1 MNVMMTFQ
9 ITVMELQE
17 SSKIIV
23 NIHVTI
29 VNVKKTRIARL
40 IYRIA
45 FKDIAML
52 AYKIRSVR
60 MEELAL
66 MENAYALKN
75 LKGYIEKHAM
85 NRPVS
90 VMTPTIYKNYSYKVT
105 LM

>member
-1 MNVMMTFQ
+1 MMTFQ
-9 ITVMELQE
+9 VTVMELQE
-17 SSKIIV
+17 NLKIIV

-29 VNVKKTRIARL
+29 VSVKRIRIVRQ
-40 IYRIA
+40 IYQIA

-52 AYKIRSVR
+52 AFKIRSVR

-75 LKGYIEKHAM
+75 LKGYIVKHVM

-105 LM
+105 VM